1 MEFYVYYSCDNNRK
15 SGRTKITVADVDS
28 TSIRDIK
35 YAIQNAIQAPVCDQ
49 KLIYQ
54 GLPLTDDNMLLS
66 RLYFREG
73 DCFHLKFLAVADIP
87 GISDLLKILKSA
99 AQDIV
104 EKLQRELPSIE
115 DHSNSLWMFYDRLVY
130 AVEGLAQFFFPWKN
144 LRSVAQR
151 HYFVQEGGFD
161 AFLEVFKFSRQ
172 LYPVEHA
179 EDDNDGSGSSSIIVN
194 DTTIVNQLK
203 LHFNQGQLVLQL
215 CCLSFL
221 WNFAETPEDRKFVL
235 AKGVL
240 PLTVDALLL
249 HPRPQED
256 TAHGVDIYGMIVG
269 VNETAIGCCGGLVES
284 DSTTQEEVSRMTP
297 FVEKLLIMI
306 GGAQSESATYSL
318 FSSQVASN
326 TLFYC
331 TFNVKS
337 APSLVACGALTRM
350 INITRDLLVTEG
362 GNTPLRYYGCL
373 FLARMRS
380 APLIKL
386 DRDTCVAIDELLDMF
401 LEKHVPS
408 EISEWEEEMSFVWM
422 TMEPLVHLAFA
433 AGKKSCNDTEM
444 SADNDAYQICELESE
459 TQQSQEARFN
469 LDDKQSETTDTQMEC
484 TPSGNLKDAESCDP
498 SVSCEKG
505 FTHHK
510 CEHIQGVFTWGILSD
525 SVSHT
530 RDNLTETA
538 DIKDSASKIQGC
550 ETAEPEANFTWPG
563 SKSTQKLGIFSL
575 VHMLS
580 ITENQQLA
588 LSENL
593 IPFLMCLSWQLDSD
607 DKKKLSASL
616 AHFPLVS
623 PPSLK
628 VVSKSVLARVNGLD
642 LVFKS

>member
-1 MEFYVYYSCDNNRK
+1 
-15 SGRTKITVADVDS
+15 
-28 TSIRDIK
+28 
-35 YAIQNAIQAPVCDQ
+35 
-49 KLIYQ
+49 
-54 GLPLTDDNMLLS
+54 
-66 RLYFREG
+66 
-73 DCFHLKFLAVADIP
+73 
-87 GISDLLKILKSA
+87 
-99 AQDIV
+99 
-104 EKLQRELPSIE
+104 
-115 DHSNSLWMFYDRLVY
+115 
-130 AVEGLAQFFFPWKN
+130 
-144 LRSVAQR
+144 
-151 HYFVQEGGFD
+151 
-161 AFLEVFKFSRQ
+161 
-172 LYPVEHA
+172 
-179 EDDNDGSGSSSIIVN
+179 
-194 DTTIVNQLK
+194 
-203 LHFNQGQLVLQL
+203 
-215 CCLSFL
+215 
-221 WNFAETPEDRKFVL
+221 
-235 AKGVL
+235 
-240 PLTVDALLL
+240 
-249 HPRPQED
+249 
-256 TAHGVDIYGMIVG
+256 
-269 VNETAIGCCGGLVES
+269 
-284 DSTTQEEVSRMTP
+284 
-297 FVEKLLIMI
+297 
-306 GGAQSESATYSL
+306 
-318 FSSQVASN
+318 
-326 TLFYC
+326 
-331 TFNVKS
+331 
-337 APSLVACGALTRM
+337 
-350 INITRDLLVTEG
+350 
-362 GNTPLRYYGCL
+362 
-373 FLARMRS
+373 MRS

-433 AGKKSCNDTEM
+433 AGKKSCNDSEM

-538 DIKDSASKIQGC
+538 DLKASASKIQGC

-580 ITENQQLA
+580 ITENRQLA

-616 AHFPLVS
+616 TNFPLLS